1 VAWPHVA
8 YDPAV
13 NVEVRFQP
21 SERGRKGGKQLSIPS
36 GTLILDAARQA
47 GMPVASACGANGLCG
62 RCGVNLLDGAE
73 WASAET
79 PDEVK
84 AKKANRIDPS
94 QRLSCMATISG
105 KAKIT
110 APYW

>member
-1 VAWPHVA
+1 
-8 YDPAV
+8 V

-21 SERGRKGGKQLSIPS
+21 SKKAGKAGKRVFVPP

-47 GMPVASACGANGLCG
+47 GMPMASACGANGLCA
-62 RCGVNLLDGAE
+62 RCGVNVLDGAE
-73 WASAET
+73 WISSET
-79 PDEVK
+79 PDEVE

-94 QRLSCMATISG
+94 QRLSCRVTVSG
-105 KAKIT
+105 DVKIT